1 MVYVYLASDCNDNK
15 TEKKH
20 DKQATYRTRLNRA
33 SSDTAAPQSWGG
45 MIGPIAHLR
54 ARLRIFG
61 PVAHLR
67 AGRASSARSRV
78 RMSPKMNAKT
88 SGYRHFFSP
97 KIGGDTEGVENLII
111 HAHPTFCHSVNVEE
125 CLIMFIL

>member
-45 MIGPIAHLR
+45 MIGP
-54 ARLRIFG
+54 
-61 PVAHLR
+61 VAHLR
-67 AGRASSARSRV
+67 ANLASSGRSRIFSPIARSNEPENERENERV
-78 RMSPKMNAKT
+78 
-88 SGYRHFFSP
+88 
-97 KIGGDTEGVENLII
+97 
-111 HAHPTFCHSVNVEE
+111 
-125 CLIMFIL
+125 